1 MNLHEADG
9 RIKAELISIGRV
21 RVPRELIAGYR
32 LSRSTAGPGAGST
45 SLAIAW
51 EGEDGIEHHIKL
63 AVAPEDDGDIS
74 LALVA
79 NEGGGIDLRRAD
91 GSVVVGDIW
100 LLPIV
105 MHAPD
110 HAFINIDGD
119 CRYECAFCT
128 THLMDPR
135 RRNVRD
141 AKRWVEL
148 VLEAHVKRPFDGL
161 AITSVASPDHEG
173 MMATYE
179 AIIKGV
185 LDKVPSLSVGVEPY
199 VESVSDIER
208 LRAVGASE
216 IKINVQTP
224 VADILGLI
232 CPGWDLDRQ
241 YGLLGEAVRVF
252 GRGKVTSNIIIG
264 LGETDDEVEAAVEVL
279 AAMGVVPTIRAL
291 RLNVLNRPILDRALG
306 HRMVPVPPERHLV
319 LATMLRDVLE
329 RHGLGRESFETMCH
343 KCGCCDIEPGVD
355 I

>member
-1 MNLHEADG
+1 MNQHIADG

-21 RVPRELIAGYR
+21 KVPRELIAGYR

-45 SLAIAW
+45 SIAIAW

-63 AVAPEDDGDIS
+63 VVAPEDDADTPLELVATEGGDI
-74 LALVA
+74 
-79 NEGGGIDLRRAD
+79 DLQRAD
-91 GSVVVGDIW
+91 GSLVVGSVW

-110 HAFINIDGD
+110 HAFINLDGD
-119 CRYECAFCT
+119 CRYGCAFCT

-141 AKRWVEL
+141 ARRWVEL
-148 VLEAHVKRPFDGL
+148 VLEAHAKRPFDGL

-173 MMATYE
+173 MLATYE

-185 LDKVPSLSVGVEPY
+185 LDELPHLSVGVEPY

-224 VADILGLI
+224 LADILVRI
-232 CPGWDLDRQ
+232 CPGWELDRQ
-241 YGLLGEAVRVF
+241 YAMLGEAVRVF

-264 LGETDDEVEAAVEVL
+264 LGEADDEVEAAVEVL
-279 AAMGVVPTIRAL
+279 AAMGVVPTIRVL
-291 RLNVLNRPILDRALG
+291 RLNALNRPILEKALG
-306 HRMVPVPPERHLV
+306 HRVEPVPPERHIA

-329 RHGLGRESFETMCH
+329 SHGLGRESFETMCH